1 MWRLCHL
8 QQLTALVCSVCF
20 ATLQL
25 VWDVTLHSYCLKTT
39 HSHVLFFHSHNTLQ
53 ILIGDIA
60 YSTLK
65 KAGQLTCTIEVN
77 GLVIIFKCV
86 ALLVVFLLK
95 GLFTKYVAKL
105 AKGKSPKWYCCITAM
120 DFEHCKIIHLFQTF
134 LYKIHFGLNVWLI
147 TSYNRLYFQFQKG
160 K

>member
-1 MWRLCHL
+1 MKKV
-8 QQLTALVCSVCF
+8 LTL
-20 ATLQL
+20 TKYMRNTTMNENENMTQR
-25 VWDVTLHSYCLKTT
+25 KTKK
-39 HSHVLFFHSHNTLQ
+39 F
-53 ILIGDIA
+53 IA

-65 KAGQLTCTIEVN
+65 IKQVNMCTHDEVN

-120 DFEHCKIIHLFQTF
+120 DFEHCKIIHLFHIF
-134 LYKIHFGLNVWLI
+134 
-147 TSYNRLYFQFQKG
+147 
-160 K
+160 

>member
-1 MWRLCHL
+1 MICQFTGGLGLSLNFLSR
-8 QQLTALVCSVCF
+8 TN
-20 ATLQL
+20 
-25 VWDVTLHSYCLKTT
+25 LKC
-39 HSHVLFFHSHNTLQ
+39 VFLFLLASIRKYSLFH
-53 ILIGDIA
+53 
-60 YSTLK
+60 LK

-120 DFEHCKIIHLFQTF
+120 DFEHCKLINLFQTF
-134 LYKIHFGLNVWLI
+134 LFKMHFGLNV
-147 TSYNRLYFQFQKG
+147 
-160 K
+160 

>member
-1 MWRLCHL
+1 MSLDFGKKLRTIEPH
-8 QQLTALVCSVCF
+8 F
-20 ATLQL
+20 EK
-25 VWDVTLHSYCLKTT
+25 HGSYLKKR
-39 HSHVLFFHSHNTLQ
+39 V
-53 ILIGDIA
+53 

-134 LYKIHFGLNVWLI
+134 FIQDTLWFKCMTDNII
-147 TSYNRLYFQFQKG
+147 
-160 K
+160 

>member
-1 MWRLCHL
+1 MCNKW
-8 QQLTALVCSVCF
+8 
-20 ATLQL
+20 
-25 VWDVTLHSYCLKTT
+25 K
-39 HSHVLFFHSHNTLQ
+39 
-53 ILIGDIA
+53 ILSETSFIA
-60 YSTLK
+60 YSTFK
-65 KAGQLTCTIEVN
+65 KAGQLCTHDEVN

-134 LYKIHFGLNVWLI
+134 FIQDTLLFNCMTDNII
-147 TSYNRLYFQFQKG
+147 
-160 K
+160 